1 MHHERPVGPTI
12 GPPGPSLDI
21 GRWRDGLGL
30 RWSFERNSI
39 RVVGRSGIY
48 SIMRLAAFWVVTYFH
63 GGLDGTEAII
73 TKSSKDLEGA
83 VENVKRTERQ
93 VLFDDILKRALD
105 KWGS

>member
-1 MHHERPVGPTI
+1 MHFERPVGPPT
-12 GPPGPSLDI
+12 GPSGPSLDI

-39 RVVGRSGIY
+39 RVVGRRGIY
-48 SIMRLAAFWVVTYFH
+48 SIMRLAAFWIMTYFH
-63 GGLDGTEAII
+63 GGFENTDAVI
-73 TKSSKDLEGA
+73 TRSSRDLEGA

-93 VLFDDILKRALD
+93 VLFDDILTRALE